1 MDYKGSKVKSQ
12 VYSAVRDALNDNLL
26 IAKLE
31 FFKTVS
37 LLMEP
42 FLRKFQFPKP
52 MFPFL
57 NDAIEMLKSDQS

>member
-12 VYSAVRDALNDNLL
+12 VYIAVRDALNDNLL

-37 LLMEP
+37 LLMEQ

-52 MFPFL
+52 IFPFL
-57 NDAIEMLKSDQS
+57 NDVIEMLKSDQS